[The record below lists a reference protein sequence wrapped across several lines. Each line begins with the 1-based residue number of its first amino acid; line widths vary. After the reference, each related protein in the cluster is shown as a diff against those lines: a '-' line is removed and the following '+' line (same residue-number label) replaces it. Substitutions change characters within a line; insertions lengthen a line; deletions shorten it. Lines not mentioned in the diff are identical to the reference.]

1 MENPAKNS
9 GQFYLSSENTVT
21 FLKTQAKL
29 TVVLGGWFRFNLFY
43 FLGQDAGDRKTFP
56 IPENR

>member
-1 MENPAKNS
+1 MESPAKNS

-29 TVVLGGWFRFNLFY
+29 IVVSGGRFRFNLFG
-43 FLGQDAGDRKTFP
+43 FLGQGAGDLKTFP